1 MATSRKKQ
9 NDDFLFATDE
19 KASRRKRVAAPT
31 TPVAGP
37 SGPAMSGGPS
47 GPAMSGGPSG
57 PAMSGGPSGPAMSGG
72 PSGPAMSGGPS
83 GPAMSGT
90 PGKVDTPKRRRR
102 AVDENTLKQLYG

>member
-9 NDDFLFATDE
+9 NDDFLFASDE

-47 GPAMSGGPSG
+47 GPAMSG
-57 PAMSGGPSGPAMSGG
+57 
-72 PSGPAMSGGPS
+72 
-83 GPAMSGT
+83 T
-90 PGKVDTPKRRRR
+90 PGKVDAPKRRRR

>member
-47 GPAMSGGPSG
+47 GPAMSGGPAAKG
-57 PAMSGGPSGPAMSGG
+57 KTAPAAP
-72 PSGPAMSGGPS
+72 
-83 GPAMSGT
+83 T
-90 PGKVDTPKRRRR
+90 TRRKRLNK
-102 AVDENTLKQLYG
+102 DEMKSLYG

>member
-57 PAMSGGPSGPAMSGG
+57 PAMSGGAKRGSSAAAPA
-72 PSGPAMSGGPS
+72 A
-83 GPAMSGT
+83 
-90 PGKVDTPKRRRR
+90 KRRRR
-102 AVDENTLKQLYG
+102 SSDDAEMRALYG

>member
-9 NDDFLFATDE
+9 NDDFLFASDE

-57 PAMSGGPSGPAMSGG
+57 PAMSGGPSGPAMSG
-72 PSGPAMSGGPS
+72 
-83 GPAMSGT
+83 T
-90 PGKVDTPKRRRR
+90 PGKVAPPKRRRR